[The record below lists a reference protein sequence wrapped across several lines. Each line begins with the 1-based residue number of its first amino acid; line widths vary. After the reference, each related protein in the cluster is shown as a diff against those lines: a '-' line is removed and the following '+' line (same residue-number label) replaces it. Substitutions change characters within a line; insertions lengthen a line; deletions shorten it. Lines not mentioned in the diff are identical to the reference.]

1 MGMVGM
7 KKTVYDK
14 SAKNYDS
21 WYDRNPIVYA
31 SEIEAIQ
38 KLIPPVSGKNS
49 IEIGVGT
56 GRFASKLG
64 INCGIDPSVSML
76 EIAASRQIRCI
87 KGVSESLPVKSSSMG
102 LALIV
107 TSFCLMEA
115 NLTLEEVYRIL
126 TPEGDFIIAF
136 VEKNSIL
143 GEKYRKKAS
152 KSRFYR
158 NVVFRTTEDI
168 IAMLKEHGFGDITVM
183 QTLFKP
189 LNLIQQPEEA
199 EEGFRRGSFVVL
211 KARCIKKQ

>member
-7 KKTVYDK
+7 KKTVYDIH
-14 SAKNYDS
+14 AKNYDS
-21 WYDRNPIVYA
+21 WYDRNSAVYA

-38 KLIPPVSGKNS
+38 KMMPSGSGKNS

-64 INCGIDPSVSML
+64 INYGIDPSVSML
-76 EIAASRQIRCI
+76 EIAACRKVRCI

-107 TSFCLMEA
+107 TSFCLMDA
-115 NLTLEEVYRIL
+115 NLTLEEVHRIL
-126 TPEGDFIIAF
+126 SPEGYFIIAF

-143 GEKYRKKAS
+143 GEKYRKKAP

-158 NVVFRTTEDI
+158 NIVFRTTENI
-168 IAMLKEHGFGDITVM
+168 ISMLKEHGFGDITVM

-189 LNLIQQPEEA
+189 MNLIQQPEEA
-199 EEGFRRGSFVVL
+199 EEGFGRGSFVVI
-211 KARCIKKQ
+211 KAKCIKKQ

>member
-7 KKTVYDK
+7 KKTVYDIH
-14 SAKNYDS
+14 AKNYDS
-21 WYDRNPIVYA
+21 WYDRNSAVYA

-38 KLIPPVSGKNS
+38 KLMPSCSGKNS

-64 INCGIDPSVSML
+64 INYGIDPSVSML
-76 EIAASRQIRCI
+76 EISASRGVRCI
-87 KGVSESLPVKSSSMG
+87 KGVSEWLPVKSSSMG

-107 TSFCLMEA
+107 TSFCLMDA
-115 NLTLEEVYRIL
+115 NMTLEEVHRIL
-126 TPEGDFIIAF
+126 STEGYFIIAF
-136 VEKNSIL
+136 VEKNGIL

-158 NVVFRTTEDI
+158 NVVFRTTENI
-168 IAMLKEHGFGDITVM
+168 ISMLKEHGFGDITVM

-189 LNLIQQPEEA
+189 LNQIQRPEEA
-199 EEGFRRGSFVVL
+199 EEGFGRGSFVVI
-211 KARCIKKQ
+211 KAKCIKNG